1 MEKEKFYKMLNNKEY
16 EELEKELKNE
26 YSENRNL
33 ETKYQLGICYGEQFK
48 KRENAKKVFK
58 ELMNTDFKPPYI
70 YSFNAKYTSGNL
82 EKLKIVR
89 EGLRNYPDS
98 KMLNNQLLF
107 YLENDEKEQHYK
119 ELEKKGILN
128 VPSIMEMIS
137 YYFERGEFSKSNNI
151 FKDKKTDIDN
161 GEFNLEDIGVIR
173 ILSAYL
179 SDKKIDLNEISS
191 LIITDDNTIKGIIL
205 RLVEIDIV
213 SKENMSKA
221 KELLG
226 GYSSGLQ

>member
-26 YSENRNL
+26 YN
-33 ETKYQLGICYGEQFK
+33 
-48 KRENAKKVFK
+48 
-58 ELMNTDFKPPYI
+58 
-70 YSFNAKYTSGNL
+70 GNL

-128 VPSIMEMIS
+128 VPSVMEMIS
-137 YYFERGEFSKSNNI
+137 YYF
-151 FKDKKTDIDN
+151 
-161 GEFNLEDIGVIR
+161 
-173 ILSAYL
+173 
-179 SDKKIDLNEISS
+179 
-191 LIITDDNTIKGIIL
+191 
-205 RLVEIDIV
+205 
-213 SKENMSKA
+213 
-221 KELLG
+221 
-226 GYSSGLQ
+226 